1 MLLENTVTWLFCY
14 TLEILSELY
23 LFKNYSCKSL
33 VCTWYTALKIM
44 INHKEVSFFSQHS
57 NTVKPH

>member
-1 MLLENTVTWLFCY
+1 MFPENTAPGLFCY
-14 TLEILSELY
+14 TSTILSELY
-23 LFKNYSCKSL
+23 LFNNYSCKSL
-33 VCTWYTALKIM
+33 VCSWYAALTIM